1 MLLNFS
7 TLGFSARMATTAD
20 LAVRCVPLA
29 PRLAP
34 ATAAPPSTAA
44 AKPAAPTEAAPVA
57 PVVAMVPTCPW
68 LRSWP
73 CCATGATKALA
84 LAVKAA
90 GINSDLAIS
99 AKKLGVFGVKLGPQG
114 AGKDEKVGKL
124 RFSWHF
130 PSTIKQ
136 RMDKFL
142 GYLDIYLAND
152 NSWNKKVFQFAS
164 IFSNDRF
171 QAIDSVANPAAV
183 SVQKKASSGCALRN
197 CWFIAGFGPHF
208 TNQKSQF
215 CGRQILPLPESNLFR
230 TAKPAT
236 CATCKIQHSPR
247 FIPCKKTVFVRGSFR
262 HKYPPWTSS
271 INFWHRFLT
280 ILAARLSFPTRGITS
295 RKIMGCVS
303 ARDGIDLSIGQVLAF
318 VFGKKH
324 PFFPISMG
332 GKSGGFA
339 TWDMSSD

>member
-20 LAVRCVPLA
+20 LPLRCVPLA

-44 AKPAAPTEAAPVA
+44 AKPAAPAEAAPVA
-57 PVVAMVPTCPW
+57 PLVAMVPTCPW

-164 IFSNDRF
+164 IFSNGRF

-183 SVQKKASSGCALRN
+183 SVQKKASSDCALRN
-197 CWFIAGFGPHF
+197 CWFIAGFDTLHQPEISVLWEADSNTWIQPFPHSK
-208 TNQKSQF
+208 TSNM
-215 CGRQILPLPESNLFR
+215 SNLQN
-230 TAKPAT
+230 PS
-236 CATCKIQHSPR
+236 SPR
-247 FIPCKKTVFVRGSFR
+247 FIPSQKD
-262 HKYPPWTSS
+262 
-271 INFWHRFLT
+271 FLFGDLLGAN
-280 ILAARLSFPTRGITS
+280 IHLRLKNQLLAQIPHHLSR
-295 RKIMGCVS
+295 
-303 ARDGIDLSIGQVLAF
+303 
-318 VFGKKH
+318 
-324 PFFPISMG
+324 
-332 GKSGGFA
+332 
-339 TWDMSSD
+339 